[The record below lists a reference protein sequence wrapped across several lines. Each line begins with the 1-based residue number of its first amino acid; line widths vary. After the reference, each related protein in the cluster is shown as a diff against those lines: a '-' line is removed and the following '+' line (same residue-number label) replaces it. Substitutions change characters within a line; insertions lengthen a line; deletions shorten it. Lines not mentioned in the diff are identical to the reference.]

1 MLTAAGSSTPPVR
14 PLDQSHQISLQGANP
29 KACSAS
35 HPPGFY
41 HSFLLECPFP
51 PLHVFKPYSLLR
63 SCSGPRRAGCIRL
76 STTSCYD
83 KQPMISV
90 IGHNRSVSRP
100 HPATHG
106 TWWWGGGAA
115 PPGARPPS
123 TADTSCPSSSQNER
137 EPAGSHELEC
147 QAWDCRSSLLPTSS
161 ARAAPRPPQP
171 QGARKGDFTGNEIFL
186 PRRK

>member
-1 MLTAAGSSTPPVR
+1 MEPNVR
-14 PLDQSHQISLQGANP
+14 PPDQSHQISLQGANP

-41 HSFLLECPFP
+41 RSFLLECPFP
-51 PLHVFKPYSLLR
+51 PLHVSKPYSLLR

-90 IGHNRSVSRP
+90 IGHNRSISRP

-115 PPGARPPS
+115 PPGARLPS

-137 EPAGSHELEC
+137 EPARSHELEC
-147 QAWDCRSSLLPTSS
+147 QAWLGLLLVPSTYFLGQGRPHPPTTRGQEGWFHWKRDFSSQEKMKP
-161 ARAAPRPPQP
+161 
-171 QGARKGDFTGNEIFL
+171 
-186 PRRK
+186 